1 MGHRR
6 TGTRCTK
13 LYWGL
18 AVKEER
24 RKLSIGK
31 FENAQSITT
40 YQVDF
45 FNTVCLRKP
54 GVSFPYGLLE
64 SGPLPHWDFVNG
76 NTFNSWNKLSVPDR
90 LPLT

>member
-24 RKLSIGK
+24 RKRSIGK
-31 FENAQSITT
+31 FENAQSITS
-40 YQVDF
+40 YRVD
-45 FNTVCLRKP
+45 
-54 GVSFPYGLLE
+54 SF
-64 SGPLPHWDFVNG
+64 
-76 NTFNSWNKLSVPDR
+76 
-90 LPLT
+90 

>member
-6 TGTRCTK
+6 TATRCTK

-31 FENAQSITT
+31 FENAQSITSF
-40 YQVDF
+40 QVD
-45 FNTVCLRKP
+45 
-54 GVSFPYGLLE
+54 SF
-64 SGPLPHWDFVNG
+64 
-76 NTFNSWNKLSVPDR
+76 
-90 LPLT
+90 